1 MFAIKSNTANTN
13 AGWDNFSTMN
23 RHNEM
28 QQNAPNSKLWLQKQI
43 EQTNGQGGK
52 ETCSILKASGG

>member
-1 MFAIKSNTANTN
+1 
-13 AGWDNFSTMN
+13 
-23 RHNEM
+23 M